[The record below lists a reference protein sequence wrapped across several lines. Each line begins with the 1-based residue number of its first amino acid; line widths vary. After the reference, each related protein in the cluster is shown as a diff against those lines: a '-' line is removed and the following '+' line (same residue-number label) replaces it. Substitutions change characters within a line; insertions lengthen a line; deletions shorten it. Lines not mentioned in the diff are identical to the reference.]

1 MAVARSELLLTESLF
16 SASEKASSYP
26 PLKIGP
32 NSCDLDIDLAK
43 LDEHNRFAK
52 SYEETCFKRVLE
64 ELEPNQVAYGAH
76 FLNRAL
82 GGLPIAEEERV
93 SVPDAIVGDIVSTR
107 DDGKS
112 IILLTRIIEARTGRV
127 NGNGKLR
134 GFSTF
139 TRVIRRTP
147 NYFPGAFEKVLMG
160 RGDKFGL
167 ELLIAPSD
175 SEIDIVFYSPR
186 DQKENGVE
194 NRQTHINGHS
204 FRSVS
209 YETVPLEVFPGNL

>member
-1 MAVARSELLLTESLF
+1 MAVARTELLLTEPLF
-16 SASEKASSYP
+16 SASEKAFLPP

-32 NSCDLDIDLAK
+32 NSLDLDIDLAK
-43 LDEHNRFAK
+43 LDEHNRFSK
-52 SYEETCFKRVLE
+52 SYEETCFRKVVEDLK
-64 ELEPNQVAYGAH
+64 PNQVAYGAH

-82 GGLPIAEEERV
+82 GGIPITEDERV
-93 SVPDAIVGDIVSTR
+93 SVPDAIVGERISSS

-112 IILLTRIIEARTGRV
+112 VILLTKIIEARTGRV
-127 NGNGKLR
+127 NGNGKLK
-134 GFSTF
+134 GFSTL

-147 NYFPGAFEKVLMG
+147 KYFPKAFEKVLLG
-160 RGDKFGL
+160 REKRFGL
-167 ELLIAPSD
+167 DILIAPSD

-186 DQKENGVE
+186 DQRENGEE